1 MRILQL
7 IAGLGCPKYAHPSHG
22 RFAGFSSHHGA
33 DFYGIP
39 RNEGGLTLVKEKW
52 TVPAS
57 YAFGQ
62 TEVVPLRAGEDV
74 FWQMVGEGK
83 RPQVA

>member
-1 MRILQL
+1 MT
-7 IAGLGCPKYAHPSHG
+7 GLSCPKYAHVSQC

-74 FWQMVGEGK
+74 LWQMVGEGK
-83 RPQVA
+83 RPKAA

>member
-1 MRILQL
+1 MRLFL
-7 IAGLGCPKYAHPSHG
+7 FMNRL
-22 RFAGFSSHHGA
+22 AGFSSQHGA

-39 RNEGGLTLVKEKW
+39 RNEGTLTLKKEKW
-52 TVPAS
+52 TVPDS

-62 TEVVPLRAGEDV
+62 TVVVPLRAGEEV
-74 FWQMVGEGK
+74 CWQLVGEGK